1 MDSIIRL
8 MSFKVFALIS
18 VALLFFCAPLLIIFI
33 PFGIWVLMKRNKALF
48 SFSGGPT
55 ASGPRPKTETIDY
68 PFSKMENKYSYYLF
82 KLRSLLENNYDLH
95 RFSLIEIF
103 DESEKKDPQP
113 LGLELVFL
121 EGVPNYDGILYT
133 LAYPWGVQVLKIN
146 PNKVKHGAQEVIDEI
161 MDEMG
166 GESFFSREASLD
178 IYTFETEESSEFEI
192 KKIEYGAVPRDGGIR
207 IYFKVEAN
215 GNIGVINSRQ
225 DIPFLNLNVII
236 GGMPNMFLQL
246 PIDTEKPE
254 WEIDSVFFK
263 EVGLDDFA
271 GQILFVA
278 QIAQSPEENNPYEV
292 KPLSNAVVGTISVES
307 KSIPLI

>member
-1 MDSIIRL
+1 MDTIIRL

-48 SFSGGPT
+48 SFPGGQT

-82 KLRSLLENNYDLH
+82 KLRSLLENNYDLR
-95 RFSLIEIF
+95 RFSLIETF
-103 DESEKKDPQP
+103 NESEKKDPQS

-166 GESFFSREASLD
+166 GESFLSREASLD

-192 KKIEYGAVPRDGGIR
+192 KKIEYGAVSRDGGIR

-215 GNIGVINSRQ
+215 GNIGAINARQ

-246 PIDTEKPE
+246 PIDPEKPE
-254 WEIDSVFFK
+254 WELDSVFFK
-263 EVGLDDFA
+263 EIGLDDFA

-278 QIAQSPEENNPYEV
+278 QIVQSSDENNPFEV
-292 KPLSNAVVGTISVES
+292 KPLSNAVIGTISAES